1 MMNQRR
7 VTMILKWL
15 GLLVVANLHC
25 GTMAASLDL
34 NTPIDESR
42 YEASQQGWLIV
53 NATVFN
59 APCNLQIKA
68 NLTLTECG
76 AGNVF
81 HQTDVLYETAKT
93 PVIVQFYDAQKEQII
108 SHDTLSLSNG
118 DNPIKL
124 PLLVEKQH
132 SLRLEVI
139 YE

>member
-1 MMNQRR
+1 MNQRR
-7 VTMILKWL
+7 VTMLLKWL
-15 GLLVVANLHC
+15 GILVIANTHC
-25 GTMAASLDL
+25 TTMAASLDIH
-34 NTPIDESR
+34 TPIDESR
-42 YEASQQGWLIV
+42 YEASQQGWLVV

-59 APCNLQIKA
+59 APCNLQIKTI
-68 NLTLTECG
+68 LTLTECG

-81 HQTDVLYETAKT
+81 HQKEVLNKTAKT
-93 PVIVQFYDAQKEQII
+93 PVIIEFHDAQKGQII
-108 SHDTLSLSNG
+108 SHDTLSLSDG